1 MEKRCPKM
9 THHMLSTL
17 IPLIDVMALGGTLV
31 SMIRFVFWIHEK
43 HNKNRDTKSTEKN
56 QRNLVK

>member
-1 MEKRCPKM
+1 M

-17 IPLIDVMALGGTLV
+17 IPLIDVTALGGTLV
-31 SMIRFVFWIHEK
+31 SMMRFVFWIHEK
-43 HNKNRDTKSTEKN
+43 HNKNRDTKSAVKN